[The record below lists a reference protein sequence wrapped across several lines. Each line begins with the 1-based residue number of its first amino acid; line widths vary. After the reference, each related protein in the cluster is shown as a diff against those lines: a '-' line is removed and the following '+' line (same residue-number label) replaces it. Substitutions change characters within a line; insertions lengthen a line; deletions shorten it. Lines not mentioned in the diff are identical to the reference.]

1 MAFPDEFHQARINL
15 EIDFGEK
22 GGLQRFTT
30 VRDIDAWLN
39 AEEEFWN
46 WLKKPPATNH
56 HQYVGE
62 VLNQFWQGLI
72 DCRNHLTNGERKWD
86 QLRPQIRDLKAVKAD
101 KSRSSDEREN
111 ASRGHDERTL
121 ELQAVLDG
129 LCEALASRLGNTI
142 RDAKYYLPSSA
153 PAAQFIKELSLDA
166 PDEAIYALDQILQE
180 DRGSSH
186 QRQVEHAGRMMAAL
200 FRKDL
205 NRKVRPDQQ
214 AFKKAVET
222 WSRELA
228 EFKARYEAQEA
239 KFQEISDRHQAADD
253 AWASRSEQMAEAFS
267 GMRTEK
273 EADLNALKSTFET
286 HMQLKGPLIYWR
298 GKRREHTIGKKRMAW
313 ASGISG
319 VLGAAAI
326 AGAAYLFLPK
336 ETASETIP
344 WRNIGLFLFIS
355 TFVLWLVRLFVKLM
369 LSHIHLAADARE
381 REVMISTFMAL
392 MRRQEGR
399 EGVEK
404 MDLALVLAPIFKPST
419 TGVIKDD
426 GGPTTLTDFISRLA
440 GKT

>member
-1 MAFPDEFHQARINL
+1 MDLPDEFPHSRINL
-15 EIDFGEK
+15 EMDFGDR
-22 GGLQRFTT
+22 GGLQRFIS
-30 VRDIDAWLN
+30 VSDFNSWLSR
-39 AEEEFWN
+39 EEEFWN
-46 WLKKPPATNH
+46 WLKEPPASNH
-56 HQYVGE
+56 RQHLGE
-62 VLNQFWQGLI
+62 VLNQFWQPLN
-72 DCRNHLTNGERKWD
+72 DCRGHLVNAEQRWQQVRTK
-86 QLRPQIRDLKAVKAD
+86 LRRLEATKAD
-101 KSRSSDEREN
+101 PDKTQDERDS
-111 ASRGHDERTL
+111 ASRGIDGQTS
-121 ELQAVLDG
+121 ELLKVQDG
-129 LCEALASRLGNTI
+129 LCESLASTLGSAI
-142 RDAKYYLPSSA
+142 RASKHYLPSEA
-153 PAAQFIKELSLDA
+153 PAAQFIKELA
-166 PDEAIYALDQILQE
+166 ATHPDEAIYAFDQILLE
-180 DRGSSH
+180 DRGSSQ